1 MKREDRSIFG
11 ESEEERSQRLEELR
25 RRKVAEE
32 VRGDYEQRRRDR
44 RPLEAKW
51 QLNLNFL
58 AGNQYLGI
66 LPGGELYREEPQFD
80 WQQREVYNHIAP
92 VVETRLAKLSRV
104 KPSVSV
110 RAEGEEESELQTARL
125 ASKIVRGAFEQ
136 LNLSELIDT
145 ATMWS
150 ETCGTS
156 FYKVGWVNR
165 SGNRTGVTEGAR
177 AMQGEP
183 EISVCPPFEIFPDN
197 LSAMSLSELKSLIH
211 ARAVHVSEIYDK
223 WGVHV
228 KPETVEIFDLEQVRN
243 PSLSADRVRQG
254 DYAVVIERYELPDGE
269 NPEGRLTIVCGDKL
283 LYEGGLP
290 YRNGAEGER
299 GFPFVMQSAFR
310 QTGCFFGTSVIERCI
325 PVQRAYNAV
334 KNRKHEFMNRLASGV
349 LAVEDGSVDLD
360 DLEEE
365 GLAPGKVLVYRQGA
379 RQPAFLDPG
388 RIPSDFAYEED
399 RLQSEF
405 ISLSGVSEISRNSKT
420 PVSVTSGVAL
430 QLLIEQDDTRMSLTA
445 EEIRMAVKQL
455 GAHLLRLYK
464 QFADGKRLGRAA
476 GSDGAVEVFYFS
488 SSDITCYE
496 VVLDTENELSET
508 PAQKKAMILDMFK
521 LGLLSDEN
529 GQVSERMKY
538 RILELLGYGSI
549 EGAQELSAMQ
559 VKRSQRENVEGI
571 AKGVMPSGLDDHAV
585 HIEEHT
591 KYMLSGEYENLDKA
605 RREKYER
612 HLSEHRRLLE
622 AQERAE
628 LERLRLAQG
637 GAE

>member
-1 MKREDRSIFG
+1 MNEREIYG
-11 ESEEERSQRLEELR
+11 ESAEERNARMEELR

-32 VRGDYEQRRRDR
+32 VRSDYEQRRRMR
-44 RPLEAKW
+44 KLLEAKW
-51 QLNLNFL
+51 QLNLNYQ
-58 AGNQYLGI
+58 AGNQFMGI

-80 WQQREVYNHIAP
+80 WQEREVYNHIAP
-92 VVETRLAKLSRV
+92 VVETRLAKLTRV
-104 KPSVSV
+104 KPTVSV

-125 ASKIVRGAFEQ
+125 ASKIVRGAFDQ
-136 LNLSELIDT
+136 LNLSEIIDT

-150 ETCGTS
+150 ETCGTV
-156 FYKVGWVNR
+156 FYKVGWLKEGGSR
-165 SGNRTGVTEGAR
+165 LGVVEGKQVR
-177 AMQGEP
+177 QGEP

-223 WGVHV
+223 WGVEV
-228 KPETVEIFDLEQVRN
+228 QPESVEIFELESVRN
-243 PSLSADRVRQG
+243 PSLSADQARQEG
-254 DYAVVIERYELPDGE
+254 YAVVIERYELPDTR
-269 NPEGRLTIVCGDKL
+269 NPDGRLTIVCGDKL
-283 LYEGGLP
+283 LYEGTLP
-290 YRNGAEGER
+290 YCNAEDGER

-310 QTGCFFGTSVIERCI
+310 QTGCFFGSSVIERCI
-325 PVQRAYNAV
+325 PVQRAYNAI
-334 KNRKHEFMNRLASGV
+334 KNRKHEFINRLASGV

-379 RQPAFLDPG
+379 RQPGFLDPG

-399 RLQSEF
+399 RLQNEF

-420 PVSVTSGVAL
+420 PLSVTSGVAL

-445 EEIRMAVKQL
+445 EEIRMAIRQL
-455 GAHLLRLYK
+455 GSQILRLYK
-464 QFADGKRLGRAA
+464 QFADRKRLGKAA
-476 GSDGAVEVFYFS
+476 GSDGSVEVFYFS
-488 SSDITCYE
+488 ASDITSYE

-521 LGLLSDEN
+521 LGLLSDAN

-549 EGAQELSAMQ
+549 ESAQDLSAMQ

-571 AKGVMPSGLDDHAV
+571 RAGVMPTELDDHAV

-591 KYMLSGEYENLDKA
+591 KFMLSGDFDGLEQSLQ
-605 RREKYER
+605 EKYRR
-612 HLSEHRRLLE
+612 HLDAHRQMQ
-622 AQERAE
+622 AVQAAAE
-628 LERLRLAQG
+628 IERLKTM
-637 GAE
+637 EN